1 MVLRSFFFPCGSRF
15 PSLPGVCSAAATPVF
30 LQVLHTHPW
39 PQHPPPA
46 LTFGSVCWVSCS
58 VTRGVIPFKRV
69 FLGASPVADVKDA
82 TLQHPPISQN
92 PRSWNQP
99 VAKLRRTMRQRG
111 IPSPLPP
118 DGPHAFSFPC
128 KALETQ
134 RMRIFAV
141 APGCCGADTPDFWVP
156 FFSGLNPGG
165 EALRGRA
172 ASGSGAELELALV
185 CHRPVPNLHLGSAG
199 HRPCP
204 AQTSAL
210 PSQRLPNSASDAF
223 ALFESKGQLR
233 KHWIRQ

>member
-1 MVLRSFFFPCGSRF
+1 MVLRSLFFPCGSRF
-15 PSLPGVCSAAATPVF
+15 PSLPGVCSTAAAPVF

-46 LTFGSVCWVSCS
+46 FTFGSVCWVSCS

-99 VAKLRRTMRQRG
+99 VANLRRTMRQRR

-141 APGCCGADTPDFWVP
+141 APGCCGADTPDFWIP
-156 FFSGLNPGG
+156 FFFWAESWRRSTERLQ
-165 EALRGRA
+165 E
-172 ASGSGAELELALV
+172 GAEPLLEAGLSW
-185 CHRPVPNLHLGSAG
+185 NLHS
-199 HRPCP
+199 CV
-204 AQTSAL
+204 TD
-210 PSQRLPNSASDAF
+210 PSQIFTWALQGIARALLRHQPLPLSTCQILPAM
-223 ALFESKGQLR
+223 LLR
-233 KHWIRQ
+233 FLRARDS